1 MTLEPIVAKRANV
14 SGEFLFKSST
24 DGGKNNVFEIPDYQ
38 RPYVWKKEHCQ
49 ALFSDIVD
57 NDLGYF
63 VGAIIVWGQNNNTF
77 QQYYTLEV
85 VDGQQRLTTL
95 SIFLAAIYEAI
106 NVRKKQ
112 LEEKLGKD
120 KFDEFWEDDD
130 RSDRFKQIK
139 RSLTLKTSKGKLRTR
154 VMPHN
159 EDNINDYLN
168 IMIQTGLLTRDN
180 VDYSPLKEKGADKR
194 HRITKAYLY
203 FCESIAEYANGEAG
217 TYKDDIAQQIIQIM
231 ELLKKVN
238 SALVVMIEA
247 SSLSSANTLF
257 ESLNARGEPLT
268 ITDLIKNKLFA
279 ALKEEMPHDY
289 DDCREV
295 WKSMIEKKLI
305 RMGDKEISAGEQE
318 RFFRHSY
325 NACRT
330 GWKKDYPDY
339 LFSEGKRANLYDSYV
354 KMIDLNPES
363 PKRVFKQITSCAKSY
378 LVIQGLES
386 KSSSSKSKL
395 HNLYK
400 DLNRINGAT
409 SYTLLLYLVKNRKEL
424 ELSDDNYF
432 EKICQLLIK
441 FFVRHSFTNIPLANK
456 LDSIFIKFID
466 KIEEQSYTG
475 ATIYKELSLWLKD
488 AYRADDND
496 KVFISKLYGDVYERG
511 STNRAIKFVLIKL
524 AEKYLLEHEIKD
536 INLDK
541 WSIEH
546 VLPQTVK
553 PDHKWGNA
561 WIEMLSEG
569 VTVKA
574 LEIHRENVNKL
585 GNLTLTPAPYNAEQ
599 SNRPFMDKRTRK
611 NGYDKSILNSGL
623 NSYICQ
629 TDIWGEEQIQ
639 ARTSALLKDI
649 VEIFAW

>member
-1 MTLEPIVAKRANV
+1 MDPIVAKHANV
-14 SGEFLFKSST
+14 SGEFLFKGST
-24 DGGKNNVFEIPDYQ
+24 DGGKDNVFEIPDYQ

-49 ALFSDIVD
+49 ALFSDIID

-63 VGAIIVWGQNNNTF
+63 VGAIIVWGQNKAF

-85 VDGQQRLTTL
+85 VDGQQRLTTI
-95 SIFLAAIYEAI
+95 SIFLAAIYKAI
-106 NVRKKQ
+106 NIRKESLK
-112 LEEKLGKD
+112 EKLGED
-120 KFDEFWEDDD
+120 KFNDFWEDDN

-159 EDNINDYLN
+159 EDNIQDYLD
-168 IMIQTGLLTRDN
+168 IMIQTGLLTHDN

-194 HRITKAYLY
+194 HRITKAYFY
-203 FCESIAEYANGEAG
+203 FRESIAEYANGEAG
-217 TYKDDIAQQIIQIM
+217 QYKADIAQQIIQIM

-279 ALKEEMPHDY
+279 ALKEKMPNEY

-295 WKSMIEKKLI
+295 WESMIENKLM
-305 RMGDKEISAGEQE
+305 RPDGKEISAGEQE

-330 GWKKDYPDY
+330 GWNKDYPNS

-354 KMIDLNPES
+354 KMISLDEES

-386 KSSSSKSKL
+386 KGSSSKSKL
-395 HNLYK
+395 HKLYK

-409 SYTLLLYLVKNRKEL
+409 SYTLLLYLVRNRKEL
-424 ELSDDNYF
+424 GLLSDNDF
-432 EKICQLLIK
+432 EKICQLLIN

-466 KIEEQSYTG
+466 KIEENSYTG
-475 ATIYKELSLWLKD
+475 ATIYKELSIWLKD

-496 KVFISKLYGDVYERG
+496 KIFISKLCGDVYERG

-536 INLDK
+536 TNWDK

-553 PDHKWGNA
+553 PDHKWGKA
-561 WIEMLSEG
+561 WIEMLSGG

-574 LEIHRENVNKL
+574 QEIHKENVNKL

-599 SNRPFMDKRTRK
+599 SNRSFMDKRTRK

-623 NSYICQ
+623 NSYICK
-629 TDIWGEEQIQ
+629 TDIWDEEQIQ
-639 ARTSALLKDI
+639 ARTTALLKDI
-649 VEIFAW
+649 IEIFAW

>member
-1 MTLEPIVAKRANV
+1 MEHIEARRANV
-14 SGEFLFKSST
+14 SGEFLFKGST
-24 DGGKNNVFEIPDYQ
+24 DGVNYVFEIPDYQ

-49 ALFSDIVD
+49 ALFSDIID

-63 VGAIIVWGQNNNTF
+63 VGAIIVWGQNKAF
-77 QQYYTLEV
+77 QQYYNTLEV

-95 SIFLAAIYEAI
+95 TIFLAAIYEAI
-106 NVRKKQ
+106 NIRKGALK
-112 LEEKLGKD
+112 EKLGED
-120 KFDEFWEDDD
+120 KFNDFGKDDD
-130 RSDRFKQIK
+130 RSSRFDQIP
-139 RSLTLKTSKGKLRTR
+139 RSLTLKTSQGKLRTR

-159 EDNINDYLN
+159 EDDIQDYLN

-180 VDYSPLKEKGADKR
+180 VDYSSLKEKGADKR
-194 HRITKAYLY
+194 HRITKAYFY
-203 FCESIAEYANGEAG
+203 FRESIAKYANGEAG
-217 TYKDDIAQQIIQIM
+217 QYKDDIAKQLIQIM

-247 SSLSSANTLF
+247 NSLSSANTLF

-268 ITDLIKNKLFA
+268 INDLIKNKLFA
-279 ALKEEMPHDY
+279 ALKEKMPNDY
-289 DDCREV
+289 DDCRKV
-295 WKSMIEKKLI
+295 WDSMIENKLI
-305 RMGDKEISAGEQE
+305 RPNGKEISAGEQE

-330 GWKKDYPDY
+330 GWNKDYPNSP
-339 LFSEGKRANLYDSYV
+339 FAEGKRANLYDSYV
-354 KMIDLNPES
+354 KMIGLDPE
-363 PKRVFKQITSCAKSY
+363 RVFKQITSCAKSY

-386 KSSSSKSKL
+386 KGSSSKSKL
-395 HNLYK
+395 HKLYK

-409 SYTLLLYLVKNRKEL
+409 SYTLLLYLVRNRKEL
-424 ELSDDNYF
+424 GLLSDNDF
-432 EKICQLLIK
+432 EKICQLLIN
-441 FFVRHSFTNIPLANK
+441 FFVRHSFTDIPLANK

-466 KIEEQSYTG
+466 KIEEHSYTG

-496 KVFISKLYGDVYERG
+496 KIFISKLCGDVYERG

-536 INLDK
+536 TNWDK

-553 PDHKWGNA
+553 SDNKWGKA
-561 WIEMLSEG
+561 WIEMLSGG
-569 VTVKA
+569 VIVKA
-574 LEIHRENVNKL
+574 QEIQKENVNKL

-623 NSYICQ
+623 NSYICK
-629 TDIWGEEQIQ
+629 TDIWGKEQIQ
-639 ARTSALLKDI
+639 ARTNALLEDI
-649 VEIFAW
+649 IEIFAW